1 MQDLRPIKTETDYQT
16 ALQEIENFFNVT
28 PNTPDGDRLE
38 ILATLVDAYE
48 DARYDLPAPDPIEAI
63 HYHLE
68 SRGLTRRDL
77 EPYMG
82 SRARISQIL
91 NRQRALSLGTIRKLH
106 QGLGI
111 SAEVLLQPYRIRK
124 SKARAVLQRTTSSYK
139 RMQSPAPVL
148 REAKAQYRT
157 QRSRK

>member
-1 MQDLRPIKTETDYQT
+1 MQDLRPIKTETNYQT
-16 ALQEIENFFNVT
+16 ALKEIENLFNAT
-28 PNTPDGDRLE
+28 PNTPEGDRLE
-38 ILATLVDAYE
+38 ILATLVDSYE
-48 DARYDLPAPDPIEAI
+48 DARYNIPAPDPIEAI

-68 SRGLTRRDL
+68 SRGQTRRDL
-77 EPYMG
+77 EPYLG
-82 SRARISQIL
+82 SRARVSQIL

-111 SAEVLLQPYRIRK
+111 SAEILLQPYRVGK
-124 SKARAVLQRTTSSYK
+124 SKARVILQRTTASNK
-139 RMQSPAPVL
+139 RIQSPSPVL

>member
-16 ALQEIENFFNVT
+16 ALKEIENLFSAT
-28 PNTPDGDRLE
+28 PNTPEGDRLE

-48 DARYDLPAPDPIEAI
+48 DARYDIPAPDPIEAI

-77 EPYMG
+77 EPYLG
-82 SRARISQIL
+82 SRARVSQIL
-91 NRQRALSLGTIRKLH
+91 NRQRALSLGTIRQLH

-111 SAEVLLQPYRIRK
+111 PAEILLQPYRVRK
-124 SKARAVLQRTTSSYK
+124 SKARVVLQRTTSSRK
-139 RMQSPAPVL
+139 RLQSPSPVL